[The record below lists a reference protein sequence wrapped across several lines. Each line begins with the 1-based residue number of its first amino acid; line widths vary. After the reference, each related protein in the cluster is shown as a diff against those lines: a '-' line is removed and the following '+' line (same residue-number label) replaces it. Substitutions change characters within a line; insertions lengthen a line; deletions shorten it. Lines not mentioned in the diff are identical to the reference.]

1 MLFVR
6 RPGICEIMMKNPRK
20 ARQWRNAL
28 ILQAAVSAL
37 FFPFVVSLAMM
48 VFLAGHENRPM
59 PTIDRTTTSSTS
71 STSAR

>member
-20 ARQWRNAL
+20 AGQWRNAL

-48 VFLAGHENRPM
+48 LLLGGHEDRPM
-59 PTIDRTTTSSTS
+59 PTIDRTMTSSTS
-71 STSAR
+71 SAPVR